1 MSSSKS
7 SHTFTAETLAGSLE
21 LTTRKTAVLC
31 EEPPPPELLPSPEKT
46 TEARPFGMQNMLFI
60 LCLALCSL

>member
-46 TEARPFGMQNMLFI
+46 TEARPFG
-60 LCLALCSL
+60 